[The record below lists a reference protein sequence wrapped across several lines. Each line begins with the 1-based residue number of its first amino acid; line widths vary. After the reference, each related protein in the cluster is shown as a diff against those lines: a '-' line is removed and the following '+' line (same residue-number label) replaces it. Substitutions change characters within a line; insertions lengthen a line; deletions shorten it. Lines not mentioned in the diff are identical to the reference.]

1 MMKVLSQV
9 LFILLAALMFVTPVL
24 AEEATQPIQSAK
36 VYRDYP
42 GYMTPPTCEIP
53 ECETADKSLLGG
65 RFYLSGWGGL
75 SGQSSDTLDFQ
86 TFKYDVD
93 YKNGYALGAAAGYD
107 FGPARLEVEY
117 SYRNNDINKLE
128 IMNVEVNDSGNMEIE
143 AFMINGY
150 YDFNTYDIA
159 TPYLVI
165 GGGWADVTMDG
176 VKANGVTIVDD
187 DDNVWA
193 AQIGAGVQVAINKH
207 LAVDIGYRFFV
218 TDDPEF
224 KAPDGTKVET
234 DVKNHVG
241 MIGLTFKF

>member
-1 MMKVLSQV
+1 MMKLRSQV
-9 LFILLAALMFVTPVL
+9 LLILLTVLLLVTPVL

-42 GYMTPPTCEIP
+42 GYMTPPTCEVP
-53 ECETADKSLLGG
+53 DCETPEKSALGG

-75 SGQSSDTLDFQ
+75 SGQSSKDLDFQ
-86 TFKYDVD
+86 AGNVDVE
-93 YKNGYALGAAAGYD
+93 YNNGYVVGAAAGYD
-107 FGPARLEVEY
+107 FGPARLELEY
-117 SYRNNDINKLE
+117 SYRNNDIDKLE
-128 IMNVEVNDSGNMEIE
+128 ILSVEVNEGGNMEIE

-150 YDFNTYDIA
+150 YDFYNYGMS
-159 TPYLVI
+159 TPYVMI

-193 AQIGAGVQVAINKH
+193 AQAGVGVQIALNRNLAID
-207 LAVDIGYRFFV
+207 VGYRFFM

-224 KAPDGTKVET
+224 KAPDGTKVDT
-234 DVKNHVG
+234 DVQNHVG
-241 MIGLTFKF
+241 MIGLTFMF